1 MSYTFR
7 AISVRR
13 TRLDQFADDSGVHTF
28 PLLAGNFAGVVT
40 ATEIVGCQT
49 FSFFNIQGKVVLG
62 IPLMDF
68 VVKVGVRDPQHVL
81 EKILVQKISKF
92 FDDFFL
98 RNFSEFSEFSKI
110 SSSFFSSKFFRIFR
124 IFKNFKFEKN
134 RWLF

>member
-1 MSYTFR
+1 
-7 AISVRR
+7 
-13 TRLDQFADDSGVHTF
+13 
-28 PLLAGNFAGVVT
+28 
-40 ATEIVGCQT
+40 
-49 FSFFNIQGKVVLG
+49 
-62 IPLMDF
+62 MDF

-98 RNFSEFSEFSKI
+98 RNFSEFSEFSEFSKI